1 MDLVGSSLALLV
13 LFPILLFAAM
23 RIRRFDGGPIYY
35 RAPRIGRKGAPFKM
49 LKFRTMVLNADKIG
63 GSSTSDDD
71 PRITPVGK
79 WMRRWKID
87 ELPQFINVLKGDMSI
102 VGPRPQVAWAVNQY
116 TAEEKKVLNVRPGI
130 TDWASLAFSNEGEI
144 LRGYKD
150 ADAAYMEL
158 IHPHKMKLAL
168 KYVQTQSI
176 LTDLRIIWMT
186 IRSILGHRPTLEE
199 LEAK

>member
-35 RAPRIGRKGAPFKM
+35 HAPRIGRKGAPFKM

-71 PRITPVGK
+71 PRITPVGV

-87 ELPQFINVLKGDMSI
+87 ELPQFINVFKGEMSI

-116 TAEEKKVLNVRPGI
+116 TSEEKKVLNVRPGI

-176 LTDLRIIWMT
+176 LIDLRIIWMT
-186 IRSILGHRPTLEE
+186 IRSILGHRPTLEQ
-199 LEAK
+199 LEQK